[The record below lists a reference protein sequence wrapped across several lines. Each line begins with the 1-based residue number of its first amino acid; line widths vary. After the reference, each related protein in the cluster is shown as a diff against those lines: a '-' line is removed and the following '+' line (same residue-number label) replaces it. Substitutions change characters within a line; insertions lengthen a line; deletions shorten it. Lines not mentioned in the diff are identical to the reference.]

1 MTQPQQQ
8 LEFGGLPP
16 RRPLLRVLRE
26 TPATRV
32 MQAGVKNVSLLE
44 LIGSIIGDADVALR
58 LLTQYPTLPDLVRA
72 PSAELGLVHGLGPAK
87 VAALQSAFELG
98 RRAHGSTPADRR
110 QIRSPSDAAD
120 LMLGEMSLLEQE
132 EMRVIVLDTRNR
144 IITVETLYR
153 GNVNSSIVR
162 TAEVFREAIR
172 RSAPTVIV
180 FHNHPSGDPEPS
192 PEDVSVTRNII
203 EAGKLL
209 DVDVMDHIIIGH
221 SKWVSLRERG
231 LAFAS

>member
-1 MTQPQQQ
+1 MTQQQQ
-8 LEFGGLPP
+8 LEFGNLPP

-26 TPATRV
+26 SPAARV

-44 LIGSIIGDADVALR
+44 LIGSITGDADVALR
-58 LLTQYPTLPDLVRA
+58 LLTQYPTLSDLVRA
-72 PSAELGLVHGLGPAK
+72 PIADLGLVHGLGPSK
-87 VAALQSAFELG
+87 VAALQAAFELG
-98 RRAHGSTPADRR
+98 RRAHFGTPADRR

-132 EMRVIVLDTRNR
+132 EMRVMILDTRNR
-144 IITVETLYR
+144 IVTVETLYR

-172 RSAPTVIV
+172 RNAPTVIV

-192 PEDVSVTRNII
+192 PEDVSVTRAII
-203 EAGKLL
+203 QAGQLL
-209 DVDVMDHIIIGH
+209 DVSVLDHIVVGNR
-221 SKWVSLRERG
+221 WVSLKERG
-231 LAFAS
+231 LAFTN